1 LNSVHRPVF
10 KMETESLFVG
20 MGKGGEARTE
30 LGPTVN
36 LFSITGKSVSI
47 NYLYMRYWVHMQ
59 VVIE

>member
-1 LNSVHRPVF
+1 
-10 KMETESLFVG
+10 METESFFVG

-36 LFSITGKSVSI
+36 LFSITGQSVSI
-47 NYLYMRYWVHMQ
+47 NYLYMRYWVRMQ